1 MNFKKF
7 HKFMKRGRLH
17 KVVKASGISEKSSE
31 VEVRVQKTY
40 PGEYVGG
47 PRTQVRPHTDDSDDS
62 WMTSMARANRIHVTL
77 PLEDTDSFIRIDHMI
92 AISALMLTL
101 GIGLITG
108 LFLLISYLI

>member
-1 MNFKKF
+1 MSFKKF

-17 KVVKASGISEKSSE
+17 KVVKASGIKQKSSE

-40 PGEYVGG
+40 PGEIGTC
-47 PRTQVRPHTDDSDDS
+47 PRTEVRTHSDDSDLS

-101 GIGLITG
+101 GIGLITC